1 MDESIFNRRTREA
14 GAVLRIGS
22 TSGGNV
28 VNESAYY
35 YCPECGGSALIEGG
49 GAGHRKDEFD
59 LHCTDCEETTTVFRD
74 ELEEKR

>member
-1 MDESIFNRRTREA
+1 M
-14 GAVLRIGS
+14 
-22 TSGGNV
+22 
-28 VNESAYY
+28 NESAYY